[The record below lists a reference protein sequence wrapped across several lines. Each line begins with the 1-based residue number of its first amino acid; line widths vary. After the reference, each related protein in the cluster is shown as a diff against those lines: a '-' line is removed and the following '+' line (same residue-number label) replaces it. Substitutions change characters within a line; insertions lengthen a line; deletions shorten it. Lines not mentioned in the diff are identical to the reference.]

1 MSSPAARILFVY
13 SRESSF
19 VSIDRDVLGERWAVR
34 DWRQQG
40 PLVNLISLA
49 RAVRTSDLVFGWF
62 ASWHTFW
69 PVTLA
74 WILRRPSVLVIGG
87 YDTADLPEIPYGIQ
101 SRPVMGRVSRWVMR
115 RATRLL
121 ANSAYSRA
129 EAQRNAGIDPER
141 VTVVHHGVPDPF
153 GELPAGERDRM
164 ALTVGIVDRRNVAR
178 KGLGAFVQAAR
189 LLPDVRF
196 VLAGRWDDAA
206 ADELRASA
214 SDNVTLTGWVEE
226 EVLNRYYRSA
236 AVYVQ
241 ASAHEGFGLSV
252 AEGMLAGCI
261 PVTTRVGAL
270 PEVVGDVGI
279 QVDDQEPGALA
290 VAIAQA
296 LERGHD
302 ERAAARERVLRCFPL
317 ELRRDGVQALVREA
331 LAAGGGPR

>member
-115 RATRLL
+115 KATRLL

-153 GELPAGERDRM
+153 GELPAGERERM

-236 AVYVQ
+236 SVYVQ

-290 VAIAQA
+290 AAIAQA
-296 LERGHD
+296 LERGDD

-331 LAAGGGPR
+331 LTAGGGPR

>member
-1 MSSPAARILFVY
+1 MSPPAARILFVY

-19 VSIDRDVLGERWAVR
+19 VGIDRNVLSERWTVR

-40 PLVNLISLA
+40 PLVNLVALV
-49 RAVRTSDLVFGWF
+49 RAVIASDLVFGWF

-74 WILRRPSVLVIGG
+74 WLFRRPSVLVIGG
-87 YDTADLPEIPYGIQ
+87 YDTANLPEVPYGIQ
-101 SRPVMGRVSRWVMR
+101 GRPVMGRVSRWVMR

-121 ANSAYSRA
+121 ANSEYSRA
-129 EAQRNAGIDPER
+129 EAQRNAGVDAAR

-153 GELPAGERDRM
+153 GELPAGERERM
-164 ALTVGIVDRRNVAR
+164 ALTVGIVDRRNVDR
-178 KGLGAFVQAAR
+178 KGLGPFVRAAR

-196 VLAGRWDDAA
+196 VIAGRWDDAA

-214 SDNVTLTGWVEE
+214 SDNVTLTGWVED

-236 AVYVQ
+236 SVYVQ

-261 PVTTRVGAL
+261 PVTTRAGAL
-270 PEVVGDVGI
+270 PEVVGEVGI
-279 QVDDQEPGALA
+279 QVDGQDSDALA
-290 VAIAQA
+290 DAIARA
-296 LERGHD
+296 LEEGPD
-302 ERAAARERVLRCFPL
+302 QRAAARERVLRCFPL
-317 ELRRDGVQALVREA
+317 ELRRAGIQGLVEDALSA
-331 LAAGGGPR
+331 KAGRT

>member
-153 GELPAGERDRM
+153 GELPAGERERM
-164 ALTVGIVDRRNVAR
+164 VLTVGIVDRRNVAR

>member
-19 VSIDRDVLGERWAVR
+19 VSIDRNVLGERWAVR

-40 PLVNLISLA
+40 PLVNLVSLA
-49 RAVRTSDLVFGWF
+49 RAVRGSDLVFGWF

-74 WILRRPSVLVIGG
+74 WVFRRPSVLVIGG
-87 YDTADLPEIPYGIQ
+87 YDTADQPEVPYGIQ
-101 SRPVMGRVSRWVMR
+101 GRPVMGRVSRWVMR

-153 GELPAGERDRM
+153 GELPGGERERM

-196 VLAGRWDDAA
+196 VLAGRWDDEA
-206 ADELRASA
+206 ADELRESA

-236 AVYVQ
+236 SVYVQ
-241 ASAHEGFGLSV
+241 ASTHEGFGLSV

-261 PVTTRVGAL
+261 PVTTRAGAL

-279 QVDDQEPGALA
+279 EVDGQDPGPLA
-290 VAIAQA
+290 DAIARA
-296 LERGHD
+296 LDRGDD
-302 ERAAARERVLRCFPL
+302 ERAAVRRRVLRCFPL
-317 ELRRDGVQALVREA
+317 ELRRAGVQALVQEA
-331 LAAGGGPR
+331 LAAKAGPT

>member
-153 GELPAGERDRM
+153 GELPAGERERM

-236 AVYVQ
+236 SVYVQ

-331 LAAGGGPR
+331 LTAGGGAR